1 MRTHTKLLL
10 AGLCFLPLAG
20 CFKGEVDQSVL
31 CTYSSDAEARQCKE
45 GELSWFKPT
54 QWNNEQLP
62 LSVAAAYC
70 NFNHE
75 VMYNNAGVICV
86 FTEKRMSLVK
96 NSQ

>member
-1 MRTHTKLLL
+1 MRVHTKLLL
-10 AGLCFLPLAG
+10 AGLCFLPIAG
-20 CFKGEVDQSVL
+20 CFKGEVDQSSL

>member
-1 MRTHTKLLL
+1 MQGRRAVLVQ
-10 AGLCFLPLAG
+10 AGPL
-20 CFKGEVDQSVL
+20 
-31 CTYSSDAEARQCKE
+31 
-45 GELSWFKPT
+45 
-54 QWNNEQLP
+54 EQRAAA